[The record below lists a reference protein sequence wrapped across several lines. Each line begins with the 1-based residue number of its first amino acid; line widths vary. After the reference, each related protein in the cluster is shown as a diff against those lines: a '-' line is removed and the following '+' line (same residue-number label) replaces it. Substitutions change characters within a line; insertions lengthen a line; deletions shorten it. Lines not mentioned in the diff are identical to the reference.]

1 MYMMKILL
9 SITCALAL
17 SMPVVAADKS
27 APATAPAVDR
37 NATDGSVLPY
47 PPAPFAGKM
56 GASPKDSK
64 AQFPQPVKAPVGA
77 PNVVVVLT
85 DDVGFGAASTFGG
98 SIPTPSLDQLA
109 ARGLRFNQFHT
120 TAMCSPTRAALLTGR
135 NHHAVASGTVADM
148 STGYPGYNG
157 EIPRS
162 AATIAEIL
170 RLNGYNTA
178 MFGKHH
184 NAPQEQLS
192 AAGPFDFWPTGLGFE
207 YFYGFLGGDTDQW
220 QPKLYRGTSPLD
232 TQTEMKGQVLDK
244 VLADE
249 AINWVHNQKAGAPDK
264 PFFIYYAPGTAHA
277 PHQAPKEWIEKF
289 KGKFDMGWDKLREQ
303 IFAQQ
308 KAQGVIPANAVL
320 TPRPSVIPAWDTISP
335 EQQRVNARQMEI
347 YAAMLAYQDAQF
359 GRLVDEL
366 KRMGQLDNTLVMFI
380 EGDNGASGEGGI
392 NGSQN
397 ELGGMANRMQ
407 QPTEWMTKFMPQM
420 GGPKSYQLYSV
431 GWAWAI
437 DSPFQWT
444 KQIASHLGGTR
455 NGLVVSWPAKIKA
468 QGEQRSQF
476 HHVIDIAPTVLD
488 AAGVKAPSIVHG
500 VEQQRVDGV
509 SMAYVFD
516 NAKAEDRHRT
526 QYFEMLGNRSIY
538 HDGWL
543 AGTTPPRGPW
553 MDHGKPVEGDAYEW
567 ELYNLK
573 DDFSQSRNLAAEQP
587 EKLKEMQQLFAQE
600 AERNNVLPI
609 DGRNGV
615 SRAFEGRPFPSAKT
629 FTYWGRD
636 VSVPQKSAPM
646 FAARS
651 YSITADVVLPA
662 KANGVILAN
671 GSWFGGWAFY
681 LDKGRVIA
689 HESVSQK
696 EEDQF
701 RVQSKTVLPAG
712 PAKIRYEFTSDGGIG
727 AGGTMRILVDEKEIG
742 SGRIDRTILVAAGL
756 GETLDI
762 GIDTGAPVT
771 DAYKDE
777 GRFDGEIQ
785 KVVVEFK

>member
-1 MYMMKILL
+1 MKILL

-17 SMPVVAADKS
+17 STPAFAAAKAE
-27 APATAPAVDR
+27 APKPPALDR

-56 GASPKDSK
+56 GASPTDSK
-64 AQFPQPVKAPVGA
+64 AQFSAPVKAPKGA

-85 DDVGFGAASTFGG
+85 DDVGFGASSAFGG
-98 SIPTPSLDQLA
+98 AIPTPSLEQLA
-109 ARGLRFNQFHT
+109 AHGLRFNQFHT

-135 NHHAVASGTVADM
+135 NHHAVANGTVADM
-148 STGYPGYNG
+148 STGYPGYDG

-162 AATIAEIL
+162 AATIAQIL

-192 AAGPFDFWPTGLGFE
+192 AAGPFDLWPTGLGFE
-207 YFYGFLGGDTDQW
+207 YFYGFMGGDTDQW

-232 TQTEMKGQVLDK
+232 TQEEMKGQLLDK
-244 VLADE
+244 VLADQ
-249 AINWVHNQKAGAPDK
+249 AINWIHNQKAAAPDK
-264 PFFIYYAPGTAHA
+264 PFFVYYAPGSAHA
-277 PHQAPKEWIEKF
+277 PHQAPQEWIDHF
-289 KGKFDMGWDKLREQ
+289 KGKFDKGWDKLREDV
-303 IFAQQ
+303 FAQQ
-308 KAQGVIPANAVL
+308 KAKGVIPANAVL
-320 TPRPSVIPAWDTISP
+320 TPRPSVIPAWDSISP
-335 EQQRVNARQMEI
+335 DQQRVNARQMEVF
-347 YAAMLAYQDAQF
+347 AAQLAYQDAQF

-366 KRMGQLDNTLVMFI
+366 KRMGQLDNTLLMFV

-392 NGSQN
+392 DGSQN
-397 ELGGMANRMQ
+397 ELGSLANRME
-407 QPTEWMTKFMPQM
+407 QPTEWMVKFMPQM
-420 GGPKSYQLYSV
+420 GGPKSYQLYSAGW
-431 GWAWAI
+431 GWALNA
-437 DSPFQWT
+437 PFQWT

-455 NGLVVSWPAKIKA
+455 NGFVVSWPARIKA

-476 HHVIDIAPTVLD
+476 HHVIDIAPTILE
-488 AAGVKAPSIVHG
+488 ATGIKAPSIVYG

-516 NAKAEDRHRT
+516 DANAEDRHRT
-526 QYFEMLGNRSIY
+526 QYFEMLGNRGIY

-543 AGTTPPRGPW
+543 ASTTPPGGPW
-553 MDHGKPVEGDAYEW
+553 MNHGKPIEASTYAW

-573 DDFSQSRNLAAEQP
+573 DDFTQSQNIAAQQP

-609 DGRNGV
+609 DGRNGM

-636 VSVPQKSAPM
+636 ISIPQKTAPM

-671 GSWFGGWAFY
+671 GSLFGGWAYY
-681 LDKGRVIA
+681 LDKGRVVA
-689 HESVSQK
+689 HESFSQK

-701 RVQSKTVLPAG
+701 RVESKTALPAG
-712 PAKIRYEFTSDGGIG
+712 PAKIRFDFTSDGGIG
-727 AGGTMRILVDEKEIG
+727 AGGTMRISVDDKEIA
-742 SGRIDRTILVAAGL
+742 SGRIDRTILVSAGL

-762 GIDTGAPVT
+762 GVDTGAPVT
-771 DAYKDE
+771 DAYKNE
-777 GRFDGEIQ
+777 GRFNGEIE
-785 KVVVEFK
+785 KVVIEFK